1 MVGTPESV
9 APTAA
14 AGAASPL
21 PPRARAVLRWLP
33 TAAPS
38 GAFAGQHDQ
47 VHCPDDELHARVSLW
62 WSDGVVH
69 PGDHVGPP
77 RGGMVPGIEASYN
90 VALPAGGYLAV
101 EDGILT
107 GWRAQRSR
115 KAPLVRADGQHFE
128 PGRYSVVQPYLH
140 RHYARM
146 SRSAVRAALSFTGQ
160 PEITDQEVAQV
171 LQAIASATDPVLC
184 DCSGGTPTSD
194 ASPCGLVIPESLLV
208 DSGTL
213 RVLVGEAD
221 AVESAATLW
230 RLSGLIWDPVRVG
243 RAMAAESVARNA
255 GEPARGWPQAPITE
269 QAIAHIAAQAIRF
282 HGTPVVR
289 AMPAWLLGWVMV
301 AKPVLAAAEPHPL
314 TASAALEVADRVR
327 VARVETQW
335 HAMAATRLFLSRSSS
350 ALNQLDDP
358 GSVLWTG
365 AGAEVDLRQQNL
377 TRPDASDEDICGMPL
392 REAVRVAYHCDV
404 RSWFGVVAEHI

>member
-9 APTAA
+9 APAA
-14 AGAASPL
+14 ADGTASHL

-33 TAAPS
+33 TSGPS

-47 VHCPDDELHARVSLW
+47 VHCPDNDLHARVSLW
-62 WSDGVVH
+62 WSDRVVH

-77 RGGMVPGIEASYN
+77 RGGMVPGAHASYN
-90 VALPAGGYLAV
+90 VALPAGGYLLV
-101 EDGILT
+101 EDGGLV

-115 KAPLVRADGQHFE
+115 RLPLLRADGQHFE
-128 PGRYSVVQPYLH
+128 PGRYSVVQPYLK
-140 RHYARM
+140 RHYTRM
-146 SRSAVRAALSFTGQ
+146 TRSAVRAALSFTGQ
-160 PEITDQEVAQV
+160 PDVADDEISQV
-171 LQAIASATDPVLC
+171 LRTIAAAADPVVC
-184 DCSGGTPTSD
+184 ECNGDTRTSEP
-194 ASPCGLVIPESLLV
+194 SPCGLVIPESLLV
-208 DSGTL
+208 DSATL

-221 AVESAATLW
+221 PAETAATLW
-230 RLSGLIWDPVRVG
+230 RLSGMIWDPVRVG

-255 GEPARGWPQAPITE
+255 GEHARGWPQAPITE
-269 QAIAHIAAQAIRF
+269 QAVAHIAAQAIRF
-282 HGTPVVR
+282 HGAPVVR

-314 TASAALEVADRVR
+314 TASAGLDVADRVR

-358 GSVLWTG
+358 GAALWTG
-365 AGAEVDLRQQNL
+365 VGAEVDLRQHAV
-377 TRPDASDEDICGMPL
+377 RPDASDDDICGMPL

-404 RSWFGVVAEHI
+404 RSWFGVIAEHS